1 MVNNNQLQNNQ
12 RQSSKQSKDI
22 EFFNRKQPAT
32 GKIYYEDEKGNKWDL
47 IEVFNNI
54 VLMSKEI
61 VRLRK
66 ITNKKFVRLVE
77 CIEETFSTKVVL
89 DE

>member
-1 MVNNNQLQNNQ
+1 MVNTQLQANQ
-12 RQSSKQSKDI
+12 RKSEQETKDI

-32 GKIYYEDEKGNKWDL
+32 GKIYYEDEKGNRWDL
-47 IEVFNNI
+47 IEVFHNI

-66 ITNKKFVRLVE
+66 ITNKKFVKLVK
-77 CIEETFSTKVVL
+77 CIDEAFNKKVVIQ
-89 DE
+89 E

>member
-1 MVNNNQLQNNQ
+1 MVNTQLQANQ
-12 RQSSKQSKDI
+12 RKSNQETKDI
-22 EFFNRKQPAT
+22 EFFNRKQPAS

-47 IEVFNNI
+47 IEVFHNI

-66 ITNKKFVRLVE
+66 ITNKKFIKLVK
-77 CIEETFSTKVVL
+77 CIDEAFNKKIVVEE
-89 DE
+89 

>member
-1 MVNNNQLQNNQ
+1 MVNNQLQANQ
-12 RQSSKQSKDI
+12 RKSNQETKDI
-22 EFFNRKQPAT
+22 EFFNRKQPAS

-47 IEVFNNI
+47 IEVFHNI

-66 ITNKKFVRLVE
+66 ITNKKFIKLVKCIDE
-77 CIEETFSTKVVL
+77 AFNKKIVIEE
-89 DE
+89 

>member
-1 MVNNNQLQNNQ
+1 MVNTQLQAHQ
-12 RQSSKQSKDI
+12 RKSEQETKDI

-32 GKIYYEDEKGNKWDL
+32 GKIYYEDEKGNRWDL
-47 IEVFNNI
+47 IEVFHNI

-66 ITNKKFVRLVE
+66 ITNKKFVKLVK
-77 CIEETFSTKVVL
+77 CI
-89 DE
+89 DEAFNKKIVIQE

>member
-1 MVNNNQLQNNQ
+1 MVNTQLQANQ
-12 RQSSKQSKDI
+12 RKSNQETKDI
-22 EFFNRKQPAT
+22 EFFNRKQPAS

-47 IEVFNNI
+47 IEVFHNI

-66 ITNKKFVRLVE
+66 ITNKKFIKLVKCIDE
-77 CIEETFSTKVVL
+77 AFNKKIVIEE
-89 DE
+89 

>member
-1 MVNNNQLQNNQ
+1 MVNNQLQANQ
-12 RQSSKQSKDI
+12 RKSNQETKDI
-22 EFFNRKQPAT
+22 EFFNRKQPAS

-47 IEVFNNI
+47 IEVFHNI

-66 ITNKKFVRLVE
+66 ITNKKFIKLVK
-77 CIEETFSTKVVL
+77 CIDDAFNKKIVIEE
-89 DE
+89 

>member
-1 MVNNNQLQNNQ
+1 MVNTQLQANQ
-12 RQSSKQSKDI
+12 RKSNQETKDI

-32 GKIYYEDEKGNKWDL
+32 GKIYYEDEKGNRWDL
-47 IEVFNNI
+47 IEVFHNI

-66 ITNKKFVRLVE
+66 ITNKKFVKLVK
-77 CIEETFSTKVVL
+77 CIDEAFNKKVVIQ
-89 DE
+89 E

>member
-1 MVNNNQLQNNQ
+1 MVNTQLQANQ
-12 RQSSKQSKDI
+12 RKSEQETKDI

-32 GKIYYEDEKGNKWDL
+32 GKIYYEDEKGNRWDL
-47 IEVFNNI
+47 IEVFHNI

-66 ITNKKFVRLVE
+66 ITNKKFVKLVK
-77 CIEETFSTKVVL
+77 CI
-89 DE
+89 DEAFNKKIVIQE